1 MLRQNW
7 SLQYLLNE
15 TKSPLLIH
23 PHVSIA
29 LGGKFIFG
37 HFSSSVGF
45 ADINIHRGV
54 FRTLSNS
61 YDGKFDKLTN
71 YNKWNNK

>member
-1 MLRQNW
+1 M
-7 SLQYLLNE
+7 
-15 TKSPLLIH
+15 
-23 PHVSIA
+23 SIA

-37 HFSSSVGF
+37 HLSSSVGF

>member
-1 MLRQNW
+1 M
-7 SLQYLLNE
+7 NE

-37 HFSSSVGF
+37 HFSRSVGF

-54 FRTLSNS
+54 FRTLSNG
-61 YDGKFDKLTN
+61 YDGNLINWQITINEIINRSFCFMEKLC
-71 YNKWNNK
+71 